1 MDTLEAIFT
10 RRSVRS
16 FTADP
21 IPPETLDTIL
31 RAAIAAPT
39 GGNVQPLVY
48 VTVQEPRRLAALR
61 TLAPGIIG
69 KPAAVVVM
77 CMDQPRRAVNA
88 AGQYDEMSLMDLGA
102 SLENI
107 LLAALALGFGG
118 CAIGSFNKQ
127 AITTFL
133 DLPENLEPY
142 LLVAL
147 GKPRLL
153 PGAPEKRPLDE
164 MWYKE
169 EAKR

>member
-1 MDTLEAIFT
+1 MDTMEAIFS
-10 RRSVRS
+10 RRSIRS

-31 RAAIAAPT
+31 RAALAAPT
-39 GGNVQPLVY
+39 GGNAQPLVY
-48 VTVQEPRRLAALR
+48 VSVEEPKRLAALR

-69 KPAAVVVM
+69 RPAAVVVM

-88 AGQYDEMSLMDLGA
+88 EGQYDEMSLMDLGA
-102 SLENI
+102 SLENM

-127 AITTFL
+127 AIAAFL

-147 GKPRLL
+147 GKPKVT
-153 PGAPEKRPLDE
+153 PGQPAKRPIDE
-164 MWYKE
+164 VWHKE
-169 EAKR
+169 IVKK